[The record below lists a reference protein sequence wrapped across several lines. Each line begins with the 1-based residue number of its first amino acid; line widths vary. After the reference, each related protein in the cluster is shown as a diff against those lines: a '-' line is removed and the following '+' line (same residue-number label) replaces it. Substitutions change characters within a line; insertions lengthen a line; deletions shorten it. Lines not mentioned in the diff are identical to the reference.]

1 VNFCRM
7 CNEDFGSVSA
17 FDAHRVGTYYPDTRR
32 CLDDGEML
40 AKHWRQDSRGRWR
53 RPVDRSQAPSL
64 RFRQSRSRPTDPEVG
79 VEAA

>member
-1 VNFCRM
+1 MNFCRT
-7 CNEDFGSVSA
+7 CSEDFGGVSA

-53 RPVDRSQAPSL
+53 RPVDRVGAL
-64 RFRQSRSRPTDPEVG
+64 RIRQSRSRPTDPEVG
-79 VEAA
+79 VDAA